1 MHVLLWNRV
10 ENAFWTGTAES
21 ASLMGISYYEKR
33 HQIQKFIELETEK
46 GKELDKIMQWTF
58 MGIAENQDEI
68 TKLMHKIQ
76 GIT

>member
-1 MHVLLWNRV
+1 
-10 ENAFWTGTAES
+10 
-21 ASLMGISYYEKR
+21 MGISYYDKR
-33 HQIQKFIELETEK
+33 HQIQKFIELGTEK